1 MQGGPGSGKRPY
13 AESDADFQKEKV
25 RGKMQSGAITALS
38 HFRGQ
43 GAKGDA
49 PKEYINMVKR
59 SDQEAASSLE
69 LDHVPADQRQ
79 VVKEYFSSLKR
90 DFRSAPPP
98 PRNAPGPAE
107 KTGTGTGGAQ
117 PDEGE
122 LLRE

>member
-1 MQGGPGSGKRPY
+1 
-13 AESDADFQKEKV
+13 
-25 RGKMQSGAITALS
+25 MQSGAITALS

-59 SDQEAASSLE
+59 SDQESASSLE

-98 PRNAPGPAE
+98 PRPAP
-107 KTGTGTGGAQ
+107 KTSGAAKSGGG
-117 PDEGE
+117 DSGEGE
-122 LLRE
+122 LLQE

>member
-1 MQGGPGSGKRPY
+1 MDGGPGTGKRPY
-13 AESDADFQKEKV
+13 ADSDTDFEKEKV

-49 PKEYINMVKR
+49 PQEYINMVQR
-59 SDQEAASSLE
+59 ADQEAASSLE

-90 DFRSAPPP
+90 DAGVVPTAPRPAPSASG
-98 PRNAPGPAE
+98 APAGGRT
-107 KTGTGTGGAQ
+107 TG

-122 LLRE
+122 VLRE

>member
-1 MQGGPGSGKRPY
+1 
-13 AESDADFQKEKV
+13 
-25 RGKMQSGAITALS
+25 MQSGAITALS

-49 PKEYINMVKR
+49 PEEYINMVKR
-59 SDQEAASSLE
+59 ADQEAASSLE

-79 VVKEYFSSLKR
+79 VVKQYFSSLKR
-90 DFRSAPPP
+90 DFGAAPPP
-98 PRNAPGPAE
+98 RPAPGPS
-107 KTGTGTGGAQ
+107 TGGATKTGGDQ